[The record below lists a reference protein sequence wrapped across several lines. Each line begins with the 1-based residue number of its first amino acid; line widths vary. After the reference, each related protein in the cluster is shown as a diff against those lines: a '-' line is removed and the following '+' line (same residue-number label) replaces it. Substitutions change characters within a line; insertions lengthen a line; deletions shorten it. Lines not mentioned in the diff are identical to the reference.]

1 MRPAAGPHDA
11 PRAAGVAATHRLW
24 MTKAVRM
31 NILSRFAMLR
41 HIRGLFRRQPI
52 LESVTRG
59 RRPGRPEEPLNR
71 RLVEAS
77 CRDLDELLQQLDTSP
92 QGLADS
98 RAGVLLREHGP
109 NEVAHDRPLPWWRHL
124 WLSYNN
130 PFNLLLTVLAAVS
143 FFTGDLQGV
152 LVISLMVLL
161 ATLIHFFQERRSSQA
176 AQALKARVSST
187 ATVRRRRDIDDGS
200 GAGRPCEIPVN
211 EVVPGDIVLL
221 SAGDMV
227 PADCRVISATDL
239 FLSQSA
245 MTGESLPVEKFARA
259 GAGGGSALE
268 MHNLVFMGTNVV
280 SGTAAAVVLATGNA
294 TYFGALATRVTRVAD
309 AGDVNAFHR
318 GVNNVSWLLIRFALV
333 MVPLVLFIN
342 GFTKGDWPE
351 ALLFA
356 LSVAVGLTPEML
368 PMIVTTTMARG
379 AVVLS
384 RMQVIVKRLDAIQ
397 SFGAMDVLCTDKTGT
412 LTQDK
417 IALARHIDVTGEESD
432 EVLGFAYLNSH
443 FQTGLKNLLDRAVLD
458 HVELKTELDIARNYR
473 KVDEIPFDFTRRR
486 MSVVVSERE
495 QHHELICKGAAEEMF
510 DICTQVRYEG
520 RDWPL
525 DEARRERFLGVLR
538 GLNETGLRVVAVAMK
553 EIPPDQI
560 AYSTADESGLT
571 LVGFIAFLDP
581 PKESTAPA
589 LRALA
594 EHGVTVKVITGD
606 NELVAIEVC
615 RQVDLAVDGF
625 LLGAQIDAMDEEALA
640 RAVKANTV
648 FARVSPLNKERIVRS
663 LRSQGHVVGFMGDGI
678 NDAPGLRAADI
689 GISVDGAVDIAKEA
703 ADIILLER
711 SLMVLERG
719 VVEGRRTFA
728 NMLKY
733 IRMTASSN
741 FGNVF
746 SVLVASIALP
756 FLPMLPLHLLV
767 QNLLYDISQVAI
779 PLDNVDAEQ
788 VRRPL
793 QWNPAGIRRFMLF
806 FGPLSSIF
814 DLVTFA
820 VLWYVFKANDVL
832 HQTLFQSGWFVFGLL
847 SQTLIVHII
856 RTPKIAFF
864 QSRASWPLL
873 AMTALIMASGVFLP
887 MGPLAA
893 YFKLQALPLP
903 YFGWL
908 AGIILAYV
916 LLTAAMKRYY
926 IHRFGWD

>member
-1 MRPAAGPHDA
+1 
-11 PRAAGVAATHRLW
+11 
-24 MTKAVRM
+24 M
-31 NILSRFAMLR
+31 NFFKYYFGRFWESRR
-41 HIRGLFRRQPI
+41 VQSLFRRQPI
-52 LESVTRG
+52 LETVARG
-59 RRPGRPEEPLNR
+59 KRATRPEEPLNIRLIDQAR
-71 RLVEAS
+71 RE
-77 CRDLDELLQQLDTSP
+77 LDELLAQLNSSAH
-92 QGLADS
+92 GLSDS
-98 RAGVLLREHGP
+98 QVDALLETHGP
-109 NEVAHDRPLPWWRHL
+109 NEVEHDRPVRWWRHL

-143 FFTGDLQGV
+143 YFTGDMQGTM
-152 LVISLMVLL
+152 VIGIMVVL
-161 ATLIHFFQERRSSQA
+161 ATLIKFFQERRSNLA
-176 AQALKARVSST
+176 AQALKEQVSNT
-187 ATVRRRRDIDDGS
+187 ATVRRRGDEDTDART
-200 GAGRPCEIPVN
+200 GASREIPIK
-211 EVVPGDIVLL
+211 ELVPGDVVLL

-227 PADCRVISATDL
+227 PADCRVMTATDL
-239 FLSQSA
+239 FLGQSA
-245 MTGESLPVEKFARA
+245 MTGESLPVEKFPAA
-259 GAGGGSALE
+259 GAAESSALE
-268 MHNLVFMGTNVV
+268 LDNLVFMGTNVI
-280 SGTAAAVVLATGNA
+280 SGAATAVVLATGND
-294 TYFGALATRVTRVAD
+294 TYFGTLATRVTRIAD
-309 AGDVNAFHR
+309 ADETNAFQL
-318 GVNNVSWLLIRFALV
+318 GVNNVSWLLIRFAMV

-351 ALLFA
+351 AFLFA

-397 SFGAMDVLCTDKTGT
+397 SFGAMDILCTDKTGT

-417 IALARHIDVTGEESD
+417 IALARHTDVAGNDSD
-432 EVLGFAYLNSH
+432 EVLGFAYLNSY

-458 HVELKTELDIARNYR
+458 HVELKTELDVARNYR
-473 KVDEIPFDFTRRR
+473 KVDEIPFDFERRR

-495 QHHELICKGAAEEMF
+495 EHHELICKGAAEEIF
-510 DICTQVRYEG
+510 DICTQVQYEG
-520 RDWPL
+520 EIHPL
-525 DEARRERFLGVLR
+525 DAERRERFLGVLR

-553 EIPPDQI
+553 EIPPDQTV
-560 AYSTADESGLT
+560 YSKADESELT
-571 LVGFIAFLDP
+571 LIGFIAFLDP

-589 LRALA
+589 LKALA

-606 NELVAIEVC
+606 NELVAGEVC
-615 RQVDLAVDGF
+615 RQVGLHVDGF
-625 LLGAQIDAMDEEALA
+625 LLGVQIDAMDDETLA
-640 RAVKANTV
+640 KAVKANTV

-663 LRSQGHVVGFMGDGI
+663 LRNQGHVVGFMGDGI

-719 VVEGRRTFA
+719 VIEGRKTFA

-746 SVLVASIALP
+746 SVLIASIFLP

-779 PLDNVDAEQ
+779 PLDNVDEEQ

-793 QWNPAGIRRFMLF
+793 QWNPAGIGRFMLF

-814 DLVTFA
+814 DIITFA
-820 VLWYVFKANDVL
+820 VLWYVFKANDVM
-832 HQTLFQSGWFVFGLL
+832 HQTLFQSGWFVVGLVT
-847 SQTLIVHII
+847 QTLIVHII
-856 RTPKIAFF
+856 RTPKIAFI

-873 AMTALIMASGVFLP
+873 GMTILIVAIGIYLP
-887 MGPLAA
+887 MGPMAG
-893 YFKLQALPLP
+893 YFKLEPLPLP

-908 AGIILAYV
+908 AGIVLGYI

-926 IHRFGWD
+926 IRRFGWD